1 MSRQHHELKTETK
14 HYQAVER
21 GEKFFEVRRNDRD
34 FKKFDMVTLKE
45 TVSGVYT
52 GRKLEAME
60 IKYILYGGQFGIKKR
75 YCVFGFKKPVVTP
88 MV

>member
-1 MSRQHHELKTETK
+1 
-14 HYQAVER
+14 
-21 GEKFFEVRRNDRD
+21 
-34 FKKFDMVTLKE
+34 MVTLKE

-60 IKYILYGGQFGIKKR
+60 IKYILYGGQFGIKKD
-75 YCVFGFKKPVVTP
+75 YCVFGFKKPVVYS